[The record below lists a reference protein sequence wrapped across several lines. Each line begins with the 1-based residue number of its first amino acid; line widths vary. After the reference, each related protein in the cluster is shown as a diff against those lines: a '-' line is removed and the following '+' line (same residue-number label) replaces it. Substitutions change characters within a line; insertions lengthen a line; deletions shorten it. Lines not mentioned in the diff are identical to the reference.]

1 MRKLISAWLIFLLVF
16 TKMIGS
22 AYGSSSDCGTAPQII
37 IVPGY
42 KASPEDHWFPW
53 LAMELS
59 ARNICSRVLNMP
71 SPGQPKLSDW
81 IDTLEKAAA
90 RPNSDLFIVAHSL
103 GAHAVLHWLSD
114 LPKDSKLGGVVLVSP
129 FLNELP
135 ALPELDP
142 VIRRPQKLRLV
153 ELPTDRL
160 SVIAASDDYLV
171 PSAMSENVAHLLKAE
186 FIRINQGG
194 HFLGSDGF
202 SRFPTALDA
211 LLKLASKKDYSSR
224 DEPRTSDTQA

>member
-103 GAHAVLHWLSD
+103 GRTLSCIGYPTY
-114 LPKDSKLGGVVLVSP
+114 PKIQSLVGLCLCPP
-129 FLNELP
+129 F
-135 ALPELDP
+135 
-142 VIRRPQKLRLV
+142 
-153 ELPTDRL
+153 
-160 SVIAASDDYLV
+160 
-171 PSAMSENVAHLLKAE
+171 
-186 FIRINQGG
+186 
-194 HFLGSDGF
+194 
-202 SRFPTALDA
+202 
-211 LLKLASKKDYSSR
+211 
-224 DEPRTSDTQA
+224 